1 MKIAMKPDAEVLEE
15 VVVTG
20 MRTMDKRLFTGAAT
34 KLSSEDVKLDGLAD
48 ISRSLEGR
56 AAGVSVQNVSGTFG
70 TALKYVFVVL
80 HLFMVVLNR
89 CG

>member
-1 MKIAMKPDAEVLEE
+1 
-15 VVVTG
+15 
-20 MRTMDKRLFTGAAT
+20 MDKRLFTGAAT

-48 ISRSLEGR
+48 ISRSLEDVR
-56 AAGVSVQNVSGTFG
+56 QVYLYKMFPELSVQL
-70 TALKYVFVVL
+70 LKYVFVVL